1 MKLIVVNSNSSG
13 NAYALDAGEE
23 ILLLEAGC
31 KMADVK
37 RAIDFRLKDIVGC
50 CVSHAHGDHAK
61 YATEYAKF
69 GVNVYCNQHVSDNK
83 QFPYDKCH
91 VIKAGKTYR
100 IGSFSITPFD
110 VAHDIPCM
118 GFLIKHQDS
127 GVMLFVT
134 DTFKVPITITG
145 IDHYLIE
152 ANYADDLLRKN
163 VWDGKVD
170 KSQADRIML
179 SHMSL
184 NYTVK
189 YLIESGGINA
199 KTITLCHLSE
209 RNSDPV
215 MFRNVVQGALGVPC
229 NIATKGLTVELSK
242 EII

>member
-1 MKLIVVNSNSSG
+1 
-13 NAYALDAGEE
+13 
-23 ILLLEAGC
+23 
-31 KMADVK
+31 
-37 RAIDFRLKDIVGC
+37 
-50 CVSHAHGDHAK
+50 
-61 YATEYAKF
+61 
-69 GVNVYCNQHVSDNK
+69 
-83 QFPYDKCH
+83 
-91 VIKAGKTYR
+91 
-100 IGSFSITPFD
+100 
-110 VAHDIPCM
+110 M

-170 KSQADRIML
+170 KAQADRIML

>member
-1 MKLIVVNSNSSG
+1 MKLIVVNSNSAG
-13 NAYALDAGEE
+13 NSYALDAGDE

-31 KMADVK
+31 KMAEVK
-37 RAIDFRLKDIVGC
+37 RHIDFRLSDVVGC
-50 CVSHAHGDHAK
+50 CVTHRHGDHAK
-61 YATEYAKF
+61 FATEYAKF
-69 GVNVYCNQHVSDNK
+69 GVNVYCNENTATAKS
-83 QFPYDKCH
+83 FPYGKCN

-100 IGSFSITPFD
+100 IGSFSVTPFD
-110 VAHDIPCM
+110 VAHDVPCL
-118 GFLIKHQDS
+118 GFLVRHKS
-127 GVMLFVT
+127 AGVLLFVT
-134 DTFKVPITITG
+134 DTFKVPVTITG

-152 ANYADDLLRKN
+152 ANYADDILRKN

-170 KSQADRIML
+170 KAQADRIML

-189 YLIESGGINA
+189 YLIESGGANA

-215 MFRNVVQGALGVPC
+215 MFRNVVQGALGIPC

-242 EII
+242 DVI